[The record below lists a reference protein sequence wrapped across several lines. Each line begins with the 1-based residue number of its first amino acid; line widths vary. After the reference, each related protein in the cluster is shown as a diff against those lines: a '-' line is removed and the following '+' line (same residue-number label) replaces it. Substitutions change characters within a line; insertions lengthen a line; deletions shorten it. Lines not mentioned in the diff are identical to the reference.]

1 MKSGRFARPLLGLA
15 TLLIWALAAGSV
27 LFWALRLGGAGA
39 PSDTPPAG
47 GGTGGVAVD
56 AQALARALGAVTT
69 ASATPAPDLLG
80 RLALRGLLTHDG
92 RGAALISVDG
102 KPAAEWVAQALKR
115 LEAMPEVRVLRRTTA
130 NGFHDHHYVSLVERR
145 AGALPPVIGTITS
158 MLCTAPGARR
168 RRHTSAADAS
178 PVGSAATR
186 VVDGSRPAASPRANS
201 TRSG

>member
-102 KPAAEWVAQALKR
+102 KPAKPVRVGAPVHDLDGGWQLRSVSPREAVLAADGMQAR
-115 LEAMPEVRVLRRTTA
+115 LEMPPLAGRTSSGAAVLPPT
-130 NGFHDHHYVSLVERR
+130 VPV
-145 AGALPPVIGTITS
+145 AGRPIPGPVPRPLPPPAGTVPTPRPGTFPALP
-158 MLCTAPGARR
+158 AR
-168 RRHTSAADAS
+168 
-178 PVGSAATR
+178 
-186 VVDGSRPAASPRANS
+186 
-201 TRSG
+201 